1 MAAFKEY
8 GKYDA
13 VGLAELVKSG
23 EVTTEELLEEALE
36 RMRALQPELNVVVTD
51 MEAEARQAVADGLPE
66 GPFTGVPFMLKDL
79 NCQYAGV
86 PMQNGSRFFADFIPD
101 HDAEIV
107 TRQKNAGLVCIA
119 KTNTPE
125 FGLCATTE
133 PVAHGPT
140 PNPWDLE
147 RSGGGSSGGS
157 AAAVAAG
164 LVPAAHATDG
174 GGSIRIPASCCGL
187 VGLKT
192 TRGRT
197 PVGPVLGENLN
208 SVGHVVCRTVRDTA
222 HLLDA
227 IAGPEIGA
235 PNWSPPVTTPFANAV
250 GADPGHLKVAVSKQV
265 HTGSLLDPACAD
277 AVDQTAG
284 LLSELGHQVDE
295 VAPPIDLDWIAQVWR
310 LIAGVNVASNLDRY
324 QAASGRNLGPDD
336 LEPIS
341 RLSAEEGRRVSGA
354 DYLKT
359 IQDIHAYGRQM
370 AHFQN
375 DWDILLTPTLAERPL
390 PLGVLVMTSEDIDT
404 YYDRLFRYIAF
415 TPQQNLSGQPA
426 ITLPLHMSDDG
437 LPVGVQLAS
446 RFGEEELLIRI
457 ASQLEVAR
465 PWAGRRPPVHAG

>member
-8 GKYDA
+8 AKYDA
-13 VGLAELVKSG
+13 VGLAELIRSQ

-36 RMRALQPELNVVVTD
+36 RTRALQPVLNVVVTE
-51 MEAEARQAVADGLPE
+51 MEAEARQAIKNGLPK

-79 NCQYAGV
+79 NCAYAGV
-86 PMQNGSRFFADFIPD
+86 LMQNGSRFFADFIPD
-101 HDAEIV
+101 HDSEIV
-107 TRQKNAGLVCIA
+107 KRQKRSGLVSIA

-133 PVAHGPT
+133 PVVHGPT
-140 PNPWDLE
+140 PNPWDLK

-157 AAAVAAG
+157 AVAVAAG

-208 SVGHVVCRTVRDTA
+208 SVGHVVCRTVRDSA

-235 PNWSPPVTTPFANAV
+235 PNWSPPLTTHFADAV
-250 GADPGHLKVAVSKQV
+250 GSDPGYLKVAVSKQV
-265 HTGSLLDPACAD
+265 YSGSVLDPACSD
-277 AVDQTAG
+277 AVDQTAN
-284 LLSELGHQVDE
+284 LLLELGHEVDE
-295 VAPPIDLDWIAQVWR
+295 ADPPIELDWIPQVWR

-324 QAASGRNLGPDD
+324 QAATGREFGPDD
-336 LEPIS
+336 LEPIT
-341 RLSAEEGRRVSGA
+341 RLSVEEGRRVSGSE
-354 DYLKT
+354 YLRT
-359 IQDIHAYGRQM
+359 IQDIHTFGRRM
-370 AHFQN
+370 ALFHN

-390 PLGVLVMTSEDIDT
+390 PLGVLVMTTEDIDA

-426 ITLPLHMSDDG
+426 ITLPLHTSDDG
-437 LPVGVQLAS
+437 LPIGVQLAT
-446 RFGEEELLIRI
+446 RFGEEALLIRI

-465 PWAGRRPPVHAG
+465 PWANRLPPVHVG

>member
-1 MAAFKEY
+1 
-8 GKYDA
+8 KYDA
-13 VGLAELVKSG
+13 VGLAELVRSG

-51 MEAEARQAVADGLPE
+51 MEAEARQALADGLPE

-79 NCQYAGV
+79 NCPYAGV

-101 HDAEIV
+101 RDAEIV

-140 PNPWDLE
+140 PNPWDLK

-235 PNWSPPVTTPFANAV
+235 PNWSPPVTSPF
-250 GADPGHLKVAVSKQV
+250 
-265 HTGSLLDPACAD
+265 AD
-277 AVDQTAG
+277 AVG
-284 LLSELGHQVDE
+284 
-295 VAPPIDLDWIAQVWR
+295 
-310 LIAGVNVASNLDRY
+310 
-324 QAASGRNLGPDD
+324 
-336 LEPIS
+336 
-341 RLSAEEGRRVSGA
+341 
-354 DYLKT
+354 
-359 IQDIHAYGRQM
+359 
-370 AHFQN
+370 
-375 DWDILLTPTLAERPL
+375 
-390 PLGVLVMTSEDIDT
+390 
-404 YYDRLFRYIAF
+404 
-415 TPQQNLSGQPA
+415 
-426 ITLPLHMSDDG
+426 
-437 LPVGVQLAS
+437 
-446 RFGEEELLIRI
+446 
-457 ASQLEVAR
+457 
-465 PWAGRRPPVHAG
+465 

>member
-140 PNPWDLE
+140 PNPWDLK

-250 GADPGHLKVAVSKQV
+250 GADPGHLKIAVSKQV
-265 HTGSLLDPACAD
+265 HAGSLLDRIESSC
-277 AVDQTAG
+277 
-284 LLSELGHQVDE
+284 
-295 VAPPIDLDWIAQVWR
+295 
-310 LIAGVNVASNLDRY
+310 
-324 QAASGRNLGPDD
+324 
-336 LEPIS
+336 
-341 RLSAEEGRRVSGA
+341 
-354 DYLKT
+354 
-359 IQDIHAYGRQM
+359 
-370 AHFQN
+370 
-375 DWDILLTPTLAERPL
+375 LT
-390 PLGVLVMTSEDIDT
+390 GFV
-404 YYDRLFRYIAF
+404 
-415 TPQQNLSGQPA
+415 
-426 ITLPLHMSDDG
+426 
-437 LPVGVQLAS
+437 
-446 RFGEEELLIRI
+446 
-457 ASQLEVAR
+457 
-465 PWAGRRPPVHAG
+465 